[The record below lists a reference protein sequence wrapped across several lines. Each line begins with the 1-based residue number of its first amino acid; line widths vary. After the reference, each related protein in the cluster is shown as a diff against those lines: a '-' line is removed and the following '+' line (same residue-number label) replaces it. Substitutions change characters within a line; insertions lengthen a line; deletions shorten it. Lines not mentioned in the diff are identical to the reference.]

1 MAIGRVSGPMLL
13 PNLERQGVDL
23 SIDGNLLYFDV
34 TSRTITVGNTVQLY
48 SLPNTAPPSV
58 KSVLFAEGSPS
69 LKTYWAPAPKS
80 YDAGRESYT
89 FTVPSLPAYG
99 NANVTL
105 TIGSGVI
112 MYNLTVNRPGIKV
125 EMYGRPSRDEANPY
139 TFISS
144 INHLT
149 DDGTVIMSDG
159 SSFQSRQYSIL
170 ANLEEPVTNNVY
182 CTITSL
188 TSVGA
193 GSPVTVDMYFFRAIT
208 A

>member
-1 MAIGRVSGPMLL
+1 MTIGRISGPMLL
-13 PNLERQGVDL
+13 PNLERHGIDL
-23 SIDGNLLYFDV
+23 QIDGNLLYFDV
-34 TSRTITVGNTVQLY
+34 TTRTITVGNTIQLY
-48 SLPNTAPPSV
+48 SLPNIAPPSEE
-58 KSVLFAEGSPS
+58 SVLLAEGYPS
-69 LKTYWAPAPKS
+69 LRTYWKPKPKS
-80 YDAGRESYT
+80 YDVGRDTYT
-89 FTVPSLPAYG
+89 FTVPSLPAFG

-105 TIGSGVI
+105 TIGAGVI
-112 MYNLTVNRPGIKV
+112 MYDLTVNRPGIKV
-125 EMYGRPSRDEANPY
+125 EMYGRPSRDEDNPY

-170 ANLEEPVTNNVY
+170 ANLENPVTNNVY
-182 CTITSL
+182 CTVTSL

-193 GSPVTVDMYFFRAIT
+193 GSPVTVNMYFFRAIV